1 MLYIQNI
8 KLKTFHIMAFYNTP
22 AFTKYIN
29 ENKEFTGYVCRLINM
44 YCYENIKA
52 QNSNHR
58 INQIMVT
65 AKNNE
70 KISKLAIEDA
80 IKELVHGDEERCWSI
95 IDGLYQHL
103 DKFAEYVDDSFVFEC
118 VHQILNCLNKVCDYI
133 NERLIE
139 EKENN
144 I

>member
-1 MLYIQNI
+1 
-8 KLKTFHIMAFYNTP
+8 MAFYNTP

-29 ENKEFTGYVCRLINM
+29 ENKEFVVHVCRLINM
-44 YCYENIKA
+44 YCHEKIKPQNSYYSFQVMVTVENIE
-52 QNSNHR
+52 S
-58 INQIMVT
+58 V
-65 AKNNE
+65 
-70 KISKLAIEDA
+70 SKLAIEDA
-80 IKELVHGDEERCWSI
+80 TKELVHGNDEYCWSI

-103 DKFAEYVDDSFVFEC
+103 NKFAEYVDDSFVFEC
-118 VHQILNCLNKVCDYI
+118 VHQVLTYLDKVCDYI